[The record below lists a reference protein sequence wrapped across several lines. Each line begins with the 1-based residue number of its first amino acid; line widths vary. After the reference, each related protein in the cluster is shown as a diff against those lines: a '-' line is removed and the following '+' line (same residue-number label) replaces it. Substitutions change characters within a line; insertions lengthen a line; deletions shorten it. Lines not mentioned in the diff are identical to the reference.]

1 MLSRRKEDKGGRI
14 AWGYNFWAMAQNN
27 IALSVPRHRLAVLSK
42 IRQSLKVVR
51 VSAQQ
56 ARAESDNPALFLE
69 SQGNDAS

>member
-1 MLSRRKEDKGGRI
+1 
-14 AWGYNFWAMAQNN
+14 MAQNN